1 MKRQRLMQE
10 AGLFAAILP
19 GILILAWILDPGPWS
34 SVGVALVAGGA
45 LLLAVDRLLLA
56 PRERALEILERRARG
71 EAGDAPPPED
81 PRAQAVIQRLDGFH
95 AMTRRLSRTG
105 TRIAVSAAEVA
116 HASASLEQRMHAQV
130 STVNGIADASSEI
143 SSTLHTS
150 VESSEA
156 AAQSARLTNYASQAG
171 HERVEDAQR
180 HMEEMKTRM
189 DEASHT
195 MSGLE
200 QRAADIQRIT
210 EVISGIA
217 DQTNLLA
224 LNAAIEAARAGGQ
237 GRGFAVV
244 AEEVRNL
251 ANRTSSATA
260 EIGEMVNEIH
270 AQTHHAAGTI
280 QQLVD
285 AVEDSAGR
293 VASVDEHLSAI
304 LDHSSSADSCIR
316 TVVEGAEQNHG
327 HLDGVTRS
335 IQTVSGHLRETESDI
350 AHLSTQADHLAERA
364 EMIYE
369 LLGDVGL
376 GPVHDTVRREAEAA
390 AAAVGRTF
398 EEACD
403 QGRITLE
410 DLFDRD
416 YQPIPDTDPVKYKT
430 RFDDFTDRVL
440 PPIQEPILERHPFVA
455 FAGAVDD
462 KGYFPTHNRRYSQPL
477 TGDRDRDLAGNRTKR
492 IFNDRTGSRCG
503 SHEKPY
509 LLQTYKRDTGE
520 VMHDLSVPI
529 HVKGRHWGGF
539 RIGYHTTEDE
549 AS

>member
-1 MKRQRLMQE
+1 MKRQRILRE
-10 AGLFAAILP
+10 AAFLLAALP
-19 GILILAWILDPGPWS
+19 PALIPAWFLGPGTVS
-34 SVGVALVAGGA
+34 SLVSALVAAGIV
-45 LLLAVDRLLLA
+45 LLAADRLLLA
-56 PRERALEILERRARG
+56 PRERDLECLARRARG
-71 EAGDAPPPED
+71 EHTGTDPAD
-81 PRAQAVIQRLDGFH
+81 PRAQAVLLHLDGFRD
-95 AMTRRLSRTG
+95 MTRRLSRTG

-116 HASASLEQRMHAQV
+116 HASASLEKRMHAQV

-156 AAQSARLTNYASQAG
+156 AARSARLTNDASQAG
-171 HERVEDAQR
+171 HECVEDAQR
-180 HMEEMKTRM
+180 HMEEMMTRM
-189 DEASHT
+189 AEASRT
-195 MSGLE
+195 MSDLE
-200 QRAADIQRIT
+200 GRAADIQRIT

-217 DQTNLLA
+217 EQTNLLA
-224 LNAAIEAARAGGQ
+224 LNAAIEAARAGSQ

-260 EIGEMVNEIH
+260 EIGEMVTVIH
-270 AQTHHAAGTI
+270 DQTHQAAGTI
-280 QQLVD
+280 QQLVE
-285 AVEDSAGR
+285 AVEGSAGR

-304 LDHSSSADSCIR
+304 LDHSSGADSCIR

-327 HLDGVTRS
+327 HLDEVTRS
-335 IQTVSGHLRETESDI
+335 IQTVSGHLKETENDI

-364 EMIYE
+364 ETIYE

-376 GPVHDTVRREAEAA
+376 GSVHDDVRREAEAA
-390 AAAVGRTF
+390 AAAVGRAF

-416 YQPIPDTDPVKYKT
+416 YRPIPDTDPVKYKT

-440 PPIQEPILERHPFVA
+440 PPIQEPILERNPFVA

-462 KGYFPTHNRRYSQPL
+462 HGYFPTHNRRYSQPL
-477 TGDRDRDLAGNRTKR
+477 TGDYRKDLAGNRTKR
-492 IFNDRTGSRCG
+492 IFSDRTGSRCG

-529 HVKGRHWGGF
+529 YVKGRHWGGF
-539 RIGYHTTEDE
+539 RIGYHASEDDHS
-549 AS
+549 A